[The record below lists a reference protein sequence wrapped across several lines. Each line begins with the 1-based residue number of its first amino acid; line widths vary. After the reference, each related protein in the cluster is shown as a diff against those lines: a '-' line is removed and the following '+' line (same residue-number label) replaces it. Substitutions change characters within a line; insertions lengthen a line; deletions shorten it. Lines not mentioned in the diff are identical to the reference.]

1 MGIWLEY
8 YYILGGHI
16 KYFDVF
22 KEEIDFVNDFC
33 DSVRYGIEEGYIT
46 LSNDDLKNCSDAIE
60 NMLSSNDIS
69 ISMLSSTVSLIL
81 YYYLYFFIHRSTD
94 FNEVMNSMIEINELG
109 NLLLFQ

>member
-33 DSVRYGIEEGYIT
+33 ESVRYAIEEGYIT
-46 LSNDDLKNCSDAIE
+46 LSNDNLKNCSDAIE

-69 ISMLSSTVSLIL
+69 ISMLSYTSDI
-81 YYYLYFFIHRSTD
+81 
-94 FNEVMNSMIEINELG
+94 VM
-109 NLLLFQ
+109 